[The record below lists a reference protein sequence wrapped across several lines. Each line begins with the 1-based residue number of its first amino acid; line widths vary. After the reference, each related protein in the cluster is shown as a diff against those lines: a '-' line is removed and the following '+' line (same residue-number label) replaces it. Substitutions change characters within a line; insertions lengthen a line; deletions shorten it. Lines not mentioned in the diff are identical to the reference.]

1 MDFPKNRIA
10 MGRGV
15 LSRKCCHFPNK
26 LAIFRFREPFCTTLY
41 RARLCKNKLGIL
53 AMTIPALTAAQLA
66 DLAKYDTPTICNAI
80 ELFEFRPR
88 NTGFMNSTIKACF
101 PHMPPMVGYAVTST
115 FRSMSPPRS
124 GDVYA
129 SMTQQVESF
138 AQLPGP
144 AVMVYQD
151 LDDPVVS
158 ATFGEVMC
166 SVYKAFG
173 SKGLITS
180 GAGRDLEQV
189 EKIGFPTF
197 TSGAICAHGY
207 CHTLAI
213 NVPVTVGGIC
223 VYPGDLLHGDLN
235 GVTTI
240 PHEIASE
247 VPAVCEGLAAAEKVI
262 LDYVRGSNITPAG
275 FTAARSECIAMFAKL
290 TQQFSRKK

>member
-1 MDFPKNRIA
+1 MSQLSALSPDCLA
-10 MGRGV
+10 ALGR
-15 LSRKCCHFPNK
+15 F
-26 LAIFRFREPFCTTLY
+26 
-41 RARLCKNKLGIL
+41 
-53 AMTIPALTAAQLA
+53 
-66 DLAKYDTPTICNAI
+66 DTPTVCNAI
-80 ELFEFRPR
+80 ELFEIRPR
-88 NTGFMNSTIKACF
+88 NTGFMNSGIKACF

-129 SMTQQVESF
+129 SLTQQVETY

-144 AVMVYQD
+144 PVMVYQD

-166 SVYKAFG
+166 SVYKGFG
-173 SKGLITS
+173 ARGLITS

-223 VYPGDLLHGDLN
+223 IYPGDLIHGDLN

-247 VPAVCEGLAAAEKVI
+247 IPAACDGLAAAEKIV
-262 LDYVRGSNITPAG
+262 LDYVRGPGVTPAG
-275 FTAARSECIAMFAKL
+275 LTAARQECAAMFAAL
-290 TQQFSRKK
+290 TQQFRFKGHPGKRS